1 MGDSGRRFI
10 GKIGACMGIFSLVI
24 GCGGVDPESKETTNS
39 AVTVFE
45 NAPTIPLKN
54 AARNFVSE
62 TSMTYADEA
71 FAEQKHKQVFDELM
85 AATASLA
92 SEAPQ
97 GAYRTAASQ
106 CHQVATTCD
115 RESDSDEKLE
125 CAAALLVCLDEKV
138 IPLASGK

>member
-1 MGDSGRRFI
+1 ML
-10 GKIGACMGIFSLVI
+10 GKIGLSLFVLSLVI
-24 GCGGVDPESKETTNS
+24 GCGGVDPESKETKNS

-54 AARNFVSE
+54 AARNFLSE
-62 TSMTYADEA
+62 TSVTYADEA
-71 FAEQKHKQVFDELM
+71 FAEKKHKQVNDELM
-85 AATASLA
+85 AATSALA

-106 CHQVATTCD
+106 CHLEAQTCD

-125 CAAALLVCLDEKV
+125 CAAALMVCLDEKV
-138 IPLASGK
+138 LPLAGGN